1 MLMLTQLALLNSCC
15 CFLFATISFL
25 FHGFSFYHLLPSPW
39 RWRKGFSFHFFYSP
53 CFFFWIPLQLRCKP
67 PDLKK
72 QELAKRYSKRADATE
87 DLQEA
92 MEVFFF
98 GQTWSDK

>member
-1 MLMLTQLALLNSCC
+1 MGSVGVILSHLQGMFTRTIRLLEAG
-15 CFLFATISFL
+15 LK
-25 FHGFSFYHLLPSPW
+25 P
-39 RWRKGFSFHFFYSP
+39 
-53 CFFFWIPLQLRCKP
+53 P

-72 QELAKRYSKRADATE
+72 QELANRYSKKADAAE

-98 GQTWSDK
+98 GHTWSDKFFFVVSTLQKTKVLLFLLLNWK

>member
-1 MLMLTQLALLNSCC
+1 MGTEMLTNEAGEVTSYVFDGQ
-15 CFLFATISFL
+15 
-25 FHGFSFYHLLPSPW
+25 
-39 RWRKGFSFHFFYSP
+39 
-53 CFFFWIPLQLRCKP
+53 P

-98 GQTWSDK
+98 GHTWSDK

>member
-1 MLMLTQLALLNSCC
+1 MAPKGLLRTSKMLMLRQLAK
-15 CFLFATISFL
+15 
-25 FHGFSFYHLLPSPW
+25 

-53 CFFFWIPLQLRCKP
+53 CFFSWTPLQLRCKP

-92 MEVFFF
+92 MET
-98 GQTWSDK
+98 GNKEDIEKLNM